1 MMKLLISTTL
11 LAAIFLS
18 YYLLSSLVGEDV
30 SVPVNTLNFSQSGS
44 EIKKLQAFNV
54 YENIAKIPLFD
65 ADREPVKVEVKKK
78 TVRKKVV
85 QKKLLVKALG
95 IAVTDEG
102 ILGVVKDM
110 KTGKILRLRINE
122 EIDGWILKSVSANSF
137 VFSKDETEKVIK
149 FKNGE

>member
-78 TVRKKVV
+78 TARKKVV